1 MTMASLQ
8 ADHHEPDLVINAGAC
23 CSSTPP
29 SNEEEPPPV
38 RDADA
43 RDGCKLLDAEVNIL
57 NRSFVGRKL
66 EHDLGTYFVLA
77 RSMVQAKR

>member
-1 MTMASLQ
+1 M
-8 ADHHEPDLVINAGAC
+8 
-23 CSSTPP
+23 
-29 SNEEEPPPV
+29 

-43 RDGCKLLDAEVNIL
+43 RDGCKVLDAEFNIL

-66 EHDLGTYFVLA
+66 EHDLGAYFVLA